1 MIGAITGVT
10 LVEGTNGINKKTIQK
25 IIMSWVITLPA
36 SAILAIACYTP
47 VSVLF
52 GGSSSSD
59 QVSFQ
64 NTTTIAIR

>member
-1 MIGAITGVT
+1 LIGAIKGVT
-10 LVEGTNGINKKTIQK
+10 SVEGTNGINKKTIQK

-52 GGSSSSD
+52 GGSSD

-64 NTTTIAIR
+64 NTTTIR